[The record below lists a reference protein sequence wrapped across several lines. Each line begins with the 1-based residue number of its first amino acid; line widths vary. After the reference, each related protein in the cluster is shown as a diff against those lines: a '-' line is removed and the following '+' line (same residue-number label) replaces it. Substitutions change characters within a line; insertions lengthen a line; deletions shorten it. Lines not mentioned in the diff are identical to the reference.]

1 MKYIDYVNDWFS
13 LYINPLDYDNDSS
26 RFIQHIFATIPLLN
40 RLPSNAE
47 LNALKDVITLNA
59 EILMQSIESD
69 SQQDSIDVF
78 KILNEQIQK
87 LKEFTRSYAVLHF
100 DEVCHHDSF
109 YIKFQDYINKTGVKL
124 LPSEQNAIK
133 GTYALLHLE
142 ALAVDLTRQI
152 AEQEYMP
159 ELLEQTQIDTH
170 TIEIEKIRFL
180 GKARCIIIDSESGA
194 NNLKNAIQQNMLA
207 FCQFIEE
214 NTSEKLKFDA
224 RQMKRLTGQFA
235 KEHFNKMRSLEKIM
249 DEIKVD
255 NLTLQGLIEQE
266 QRKQRSQANL
276 EIIQQRIASQ
286 KQKMMVAEELFA
298 QTQYQIEQAMVA
310 FYQSALR
317 FPVKDD
323 LKEIIALY
331 KLDSVLDKKN
341 VEKSIL
347 YRGFSLLKLVTGAFD
362 RCLPSQR
369 DMQLGAFSVA
379 AGALAIGAGP
389 LGVAAGV
396 SMGIAAIKTRQSIN
410 QVVDR
415 VNDEYKGLK
424 QAWHGKFSAT
434 YQSDDF
440 KMTDALIQVC
450 GNDAV
455 NAQVINAFYVR
466 AIFNW
471 DLQLVD
477 TLTREQCVQE
487 QALKEAKSHFEKHY
501 RQLRNGA
508 IKPKDFWDK
517 IFRKDI
523 AMRVVHLQQQC
534 AHHTEEYIK
543 SLHEYFSTNDAS
555 VQIQL
560 HRRRLEGIRE
570 ELALLKLMH
579 DRHSWRKLREQ
590 ATPSFR
596 LLVQLPLDC
605 TFEDH
610 VDQLML
616 KGSSGH
622 LLFWLQEQAQ
632 NPRKKMAEP
641 LLRYQGKTFWHL
653 LAELENGFEIYQK
666 MISTSSKPGEAR
678 WSAKLVAGLKSL
690 FQRFQNSNLFDPT
703 VSYNGMNPLAYAYEN
718 RNIPLLRLYLE
729 QVMQHPSCV
738 ERVGITAFFSFVLKA
753 HPEIDRLLESQKQ
766 SALATFANKMIQRTS
781 LELSLISALTM
792 CLAKE
797 EKIPTTTAQWVTFI
811 NELRHST
818 SSYVQVKIFVDFDG
832 QRIQHCAQTLSQVK
846 TLPVLTMEKQ
856 PFILDSKETAVPAL
870 LISYSSLTPTKV
882 LAAES
887 TQGTVLPKLQQ
898 RV

>member
-69 SQQDSIDVF
+69 SQQDAIDVF

-87 LKEFTRSYAVLHF
+87 LKELTRSYALLHF
-100 DEVCHHDSF
+100 NEVCHNDSF
-109 YIKFQDYINKTGVKL
+109 YIQFQDYINKTGVKL
-124 LPSEQNAIK
+124 LPPEQNAIK

-152 AEQEYMP
+152 AEQENMP

-194 NNLKNAIQQNMLA
+194 NHLKNAIQQNMLA
-207 FCQFIEE
+207 FCHYIEE
-214 NTSEKLKFDA
+214 NTSEKIKFDA
-224 RQMKRLTGQFA
+224 RHMKRLTGQFA

-249 DEIKVD
+249 NEIKVD

-310 FYQSALR
+310 FYQSVLR
-317 FPVKDD
+317 FPVNDD

-369 DMQLGAFSVA
+369 DMRLGAFSVA

-455 NAQVINAFYVR
+455 KAQVINAFYVR
-466 AIFNW
+466 VIFNW

-477 TLTREQCVQE
+477 TLTRDQCVQE
-487 QALKEAKSHFEKHY
+487 QALKEAKGHFEKHY

-555 VQIQL
+555 VQMQL
-560 HRRRLEGIRE
+560 HRRRLEGVRE

-596 LLVQLPLDC
+596 LLAQLPLDC

-616 KGSSGH
+616 KGSSAH

-641 LLRYQGKTFWHL
+641 LLRYQGKTLWHL

-666 MISTSSKPGEAR
+666 MISTSYKPGETR
-678 WSAKLVAGLKSL
+678 WSTKLVAGLKSL

-703 VSYNGMNPLAYAYEN
+703 VSYNGVNPLAYAYEH

-729 QVMQHPSCV
+729 QIMQHPSCV
-738 ERVGITAFFSFVLKA
+738 ERVGITALFSFVLKA
-753 HPEIDRLLESQKQ
+753 HPEMDRLLESQKQ
-766 SALATFANKMIQRTS
+766 SGLTTFANKMIQRTS

-797 EKIPTTTAQWVTFI
+797 DKIPTTTAQWVTFI

-818 SSYVQVKIFVDFDG
+818 SSYVQVKLFVDFDG
-832 QRIQHCAQTLSQVK
+832 QRIQHCAQKLSQVK
-846 TLPVLTMEKQ
+846 TLPVLTIEKQ
-856 PFILDSKETAVPAL
+856 PFILDTKETAAPAL
-870 LISYSSLTPTKV
+870 LINYSSFTPTKV
-882 LAAES
+882 LAVES
-887 TQGTVLPKLQQ
+887 TQEPVLPKLQQ

>member
-1 MKYIDYVNDWFS
+1 MKYIDYVNDWFC

-59 EILMQSIESD
+59 QILMQSIESD

-87 LKEFTRSYAVLHF
+87 LKEFTRSYAILHF
-100 DEVCHHDSF
+100 DEVCLNDPF
-109 YIKFQDYINKTGVKL
+109 YIQFQDYIKKTGVKL

-133 GTYALLHLE
+133 GTYTLLHLE
-142 ALAVDLTRQI
+142 ALAVDLARQI
-152 AEQEYMP
+152 AEQESMP

-207 FCQFIEE
+207 FCKFIED
-214 NTSEKLKFDA
+214 NTTSKLKFDT

-235 KEHFNKMRSLEKIM
+235 KDHFNKIRALEKFM
-249 DEIKVD
+249 NELKVD

-266 QRKQRSQANL
+266 QRKQRSLANM
-276 EIIQQRIASQ
+276 EIIQQRIVSHKLKIAA
-286 KQKMMVAEELFA
+286 AEELFA

-310 FYQSALR
+310 FYRSVLR
-317 FPVKDD
+317 LPVNDD

-331 KLDSVLDKKN
+331 KLDSVLDKESA
-341 VEKSIL
+341 EKGL
-347 YRGFSLLKLVTGAFD
+347 LDRGFSLLKLVTGAFD

-369 DMQLGAFSVA
+369 DMQLGAFSLA

-389 LGVAAGV
+389 LGVATGV
-396 SMGIAAIKTRQSIN
+396 SIGIAAIKARQSIN

-415 VNDEYKGLK
+415 VNDEYKGLQ

-455 NAQVINAFYVR
+455 KAQVINAFYVR

-477 TLTREQCVQE
+477 ILTRDQCVQE
-487 QALKEAKSHFEKHY
+487 QALKEAKDHFGKHY

-555 VQIQL
+555 VQILL
-560 HRRRLEGIRE
+560 HRRRLEGVRE
-570 ELALLKLMH
+570 ELALLRLMR
-579 DRHSWRKLREQ
+579 DRHSWRKLREH

-616 KGSSGH
+616 KGSSAH

-641 LLRYQGKTFWHL
+641 LLRYQGKTLWHL

-666 MISTSSKPGEAR
+666 MISTSSKPGETR
-678 WSAKLVAGLKSL
+678 WSTKLVVGLKSL
-690 FQRFQNSNLFDPT
+690 FQRFQNNNLFDPT
-703 VSYNGMNPLAYAYEN
+703 VTYNGVNPLAYAYEH

-729 QVMQHPSCV
+729 QIMQHPSSV
-738 ERVGITAFFSFVLKA
+738 DRVGITALFSFVLKA
-753 HPEIDRLLESQKQ
+753 HPEIGCLLESQKQ
-766 SALATFANKMIQRTS
+766 SSLATFANKMIQRTS

-797 EKIPTTTAQWVTFI
+797 GKIPTTTAQWVTFI

-818 SSYVQVKIFVDFDG
+818 SCYVQIKLFVDYDV
-832 QRIQHCAQTLSQVK
+832 QQIQHCAQKLSQVK
-846 TLPVLTMEKQ
+846 TLPVLRMEKQ
-856 PFILDSKETAVPAL
+856 QYILDSKETAAPAL
-870 LISYSSLTPTKV
+870 LINYSSLTPTKE
-882 LAAES
+882 LAVES
-887 TQGTVLPKLQQ
+887 KQVSALPKLQQ